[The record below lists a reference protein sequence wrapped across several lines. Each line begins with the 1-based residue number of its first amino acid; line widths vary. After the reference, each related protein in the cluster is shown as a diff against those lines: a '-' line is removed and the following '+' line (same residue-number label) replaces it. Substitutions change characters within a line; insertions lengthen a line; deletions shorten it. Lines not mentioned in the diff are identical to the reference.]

1 MAGVLSERV
10 PLIRN
15 SALLLCTLIMG
26 CQSHTPVPSTGDINS
41 NCPKV
46 LEQSRAA
53 GVDYVP
59 TLRRAARGDDAALS
73 QLFQLTGSDHLDS
86 DAQQCHIEAL
96 AELLNRLGDLQFASA
111 LSNES
116 ADTRRAVV
124 NGLVI
129 ELADPRG
136 ADVSRQ
142 AFADRYP
149 HTAATL
155 GP

>member
-1 MAGVLSERV
+1 MRWLSFLV
-10 PLIRN
+10 
-15 SALLLCTLIMG
+15 SALVLG
-26 CQSHTPVPSTGDINS
+26 CQSHNSAPANDDVNS

-46 LEQSRAA
+46 LEQSRAV
-53 GVDYVP
+53 GIDYVP
-59 TLRRAARGDDAALS
+59 TLRRAAKGDDAALS
-73 QLFQLTGSDHLDS
+73 QLSQLTGSDHLDA

-96 AELLNRLGDLQFASA
+96 AELLNRLGDLEFATA
-111 LSNES
+111 LASES

-129 ELADPRG
+129 ELENLPSADQ
-136 ADVSRQ
+136 SRQ

-155 GP
+155 SP

>member
-1 MAGVLSERV
+1 MRIAS
-10 PLIRN
+10 P
-15 SALLLCTLIMG
+15 LLLCLLLIG
-26 CQSHTPVPSTGDINS
+26 CQSHPPAVPKDDVDS

-53 GVDYVP
+53 GIDYVP
-59 TLRRAARGDDAALS
+59 TLRRAARGDEAALA
-73 QLFQLTGSDHLDS
+73 QLFQLTGSDKLDA

-96 AELLNRLGDLQFASA
+96 AELLNRLGDLEFATDLA
-111 LSNES
+111 NES

-124 NGLVI
+124 NGLII
-129 ELADPRG
+129 ELESRPT
-136 ADVSRQ
+136 VELSRQ

-155 GP
+155 PQ